1 MDFLTAIDTTLTQLL
16 SPYWVRQEPFF
27 TLFRF
32 LSLEGNWVLVW
43 ATILILLYIWE
54 LVIHKNKNRF
64 AHKIA
69 PLVLSSVAVV
79 LVLSVGI
86 HWGFK
91 PLIGRIRPFAVQNYP
106 SMVCPHDFSFPSGH
120 AAIAGALATLLIHFD
135 YHRRRHALYILIAF
149 LVSYSRIALQC
160 HYLLDVLAGSLLGI
174 GVSTCLKFAFVRYFP
189 RFRDSSLPHKT

>member
-1 MDFLTAIDTTLTQLL
+1 MNFDTTFDTQLTDFL
-16 SPYWVRQEPFF
+16 SPYWIRQEPFL

-32 LSLEGNWVLVW
+32 LSLEGNWILVW
-43 ATILILLYIWE
+43 ATILILLCIWE

-69 PLVLSSVAVV
+69 PLVLLSVVVV

-86 HWGFK
+86 HWGLK
-91 PLIGRIRPFAVQNYP
+91 PLIGRIRPYAVHNYI

-120 AAIAGALATLLIHFD
+120 AAIAAALATLLIHFD
-135 YHRRRHALYILIAF
+135 YHRRRHAFYILIAF

-160 HYLLDVLAGSLLGI
+160 HYLLDVGAGALLGYI
-174 GVSTCLKFAFVRYFP
+174 SAKGILLIMLYRTTVTK
-189 RFRDSSLPHKT
+189 